1 MINNIFEDFAQ
12 RYGAIINYTQGRG
25 RVDTNCRSI
34 EYYDNSK
41 STVDITLPMQA
52 YEHMVKMNYQ
62 AEENY
67 QKSREE
73 ERIRKQYPAV
83 ADAYQKY
90 KMLLEL
96 CK

>member
-1 MINNIFEDFAQ
+1 
-12 RYGAIINYTQGRG
+12 
-25 RVDTNCRSI
+25 
-34 EYYDNSK
+34 
-41 STVDITLPMQA
+41 MQA

-62 AEENY
+62 AEEDY

>member
-12 RYGAIINYTQGRG
+12 RYGASINYTQGRG

-41 STVDITLPMQA
+41 NTVDITLPM
-52 YEHMVKMNYQ
+52 HMVKMNYQ
-62 AEENY
+62 AEEDY